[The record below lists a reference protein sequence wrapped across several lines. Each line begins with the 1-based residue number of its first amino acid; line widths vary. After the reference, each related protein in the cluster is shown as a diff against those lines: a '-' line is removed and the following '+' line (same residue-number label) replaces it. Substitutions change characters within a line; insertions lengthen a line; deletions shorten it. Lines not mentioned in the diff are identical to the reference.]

1 MCVDMTPV
9 MFYLFIELVGCLVNL
24 KISCG
29 G

>member
-9 MFYLFIELVGCLVNL
+9 MFYLFIELVGYLVNL

-29 G
+29 V

>member
-9 MFYLFIELVGCLVNL
+9 MFYLFIELVRYLVNL

-29 G
+29 V